1 MENHNSSWD
10 HDNMTVAY
18 NNMTVDYDNMTVD
31 YDNMTVAYDNMTVDY
46 DNMTVDCDNMTVDYD
61 YMTVDCDNMTVDY
74 DYMTV
79 YYYNSIF
86 EKLFMSSRVMNSI
99 VVSCGI
105 PLCAVAVYV
114 LYSLV
119 RRHGKPAPVFV
130 INLLISD
137 VLQICCLFVSI
148 PLDSIKHQGHTLWS
162 IVVYIYIFC
171 LPVSTAFMA
180 CIALERYLLVV
191 WPLWYHFRRS
201 TRHSVVVSVLVWILC
216 PAVSVV
222 LLFHGTELIS
232 TIFSIFSLLPVLLF
246 LFCLAATLRALSS
259 CRLPAEEKRRIVA
272 VLVLVLLIYSLL
284 FLPAVITLLTW
295 KRLIIYDLPFILLRL
310 NPLADLALYV
320 FMQKGAVDKVLASV
334 CCCKLNGGDSSIAS
348 P

>member
-1 MENHNSSWD
+1 MEDHNSSF
-10 HDNMTVAY
+10 
-18 NNMTVDYDNMTVD
+18 DYDNMTVA

-46 DNMTVDCDNMTVDYD
+46 DYMTVDY
-61 YMTVDCDNMTVDY
+61 YI
-74 DYMTV
+74 
-79 YYYNSIF
+79 SIF

-162 IVVYIYIFC
+162 RMVLYIYIFC

-246 LFCLAATLRALSS
+246 LFCLGGTLRALSS

-272 VLVLVLLIYSLL
+272 VLVLVLLIYILF
-284 FLPAVITLLTW
+284 FLPAVITVLTW
-295 KRLIIYDLPFILLRL
+295 KQLIIYELPFILLRL
-310 NPLADLALYV
+310 NPLADLVLYV
-320 FMQKGAVDKVLASV
+320 FMQKGVVDKLLASV
-334 CCCKLNGGDSSIAS
+334 CCCKLNSGDSSIAS